1 MRLCVSALKN
11 DLRVNLLCALSGG
24 LVVFLLFCGGCAT
37 LPATRPLAE
46 LQQQQAVVL
55 FREAMVRQQ
64 ECACCLDA
72 QVRLSLKSVL
82 QNGTISGFV
91 QAKAPA
97 FLKFTGLNPLG
108 QPMMILVADG
118 TFFRYVAVPEGKGYD
133 GLVTAAAFKKY
144 APQGFDP
151 AHGFYWLAGRLAPEK
166 LRIFSAAQDQE
177 GQGLWLELAYA
188 TESLGGK
195 ALRRHVLFDP
205 ARQVIRRHLVADPD
219 GRIMV
224 DVHYD
229 DYVQVPEGGSG
240 NCRLPGLIKIH
251 ANHNGALM
259 ELTLADWLPDASFS
273 AEDFRVDLP
282 LGFQLVPVE

>member
-1 MRLCVSALKN
+1 MNRTLLRAL
-11 DLRVNLLCALSGG
+11 LGG
-24 LVVFLLFCGGCAT
+24 LVIFLLFSGGCAT

-46 LQQQQAVVL
+46 LQQQQAVAL
-55 FREAMVRQQ
+55 FRETMAHQQ
-64 ECACCLDA
+64 DCPCCLDA
-72 QVRLSLKSVL
+72 QVRLSLKSLV

-91 QAKAPA
+91 QAKAPS

-108 QPMMILVADG
+108 QPMMFLATDG
-118 TFFRYVAVPEGKGYD
+118 TFFRYVAVPEAKGYE

-166 LRIFSAAQDQE
+166 LRIFSVAQDPE
-177 GQGLWLELAYA
+177 GHGLWLELAYA
-188 TESLGGK
+188 ADVSEGK

-205 ARQVIRRHLVADPD
+205 AQQVIRRHLVADSD

-224 DVHYD
+224 DVRYD
-229 DYVQVPEGGSG
+229 DYTQASEGGSD
-240 NCRLPGLIKIH
+240 NCRLPGLISIH

-259 ELTLADWLPDASFS
+259 ELTLGDWLPDASFN
-273 AEDFRVDLP
+273 AGDFRVDLP
-282 LGFQLVPVE
+282 PGFVLVPVD